1 MSSKKQKRSLHGNK
15 TEQKFGLSGHYREIG
30 IKAVAA
36 AARKE
41 STGSPLT
48 RNAMA
53 IHHKGTI
60 RKEDTMNSMNED
72 SVSRIARE
80 NFDKTL
86 ETGAETVRGIQEG
99 VTAARENVRD
109 LNVRL
114 IDMAQANTD
123 AAFDLAREV
132 AEAKAPSDLVQAWTT
147 HATKQFDMLTKQA
160 SELTILSQRFANT
173 SAEPVTR
180 GVSQGSKRQ

>member
-1 MSSKKQKRSLHGNK
+1 
-15 TEQKFGLSGHYREIG
+15 
-30 IKAVAA
+30 
-36 AARKE
+36 
-41 STGSPLT
+41 
-48 RNAMA
+48 
-53 IHHKGTI
+53 
-60 RKEDTMNSMNED
+60 MNED

-99 VTAARENVRD
+99 ATSALENVRD

-114 IDMAQANTD
+114 IDMARANTD
-123 AAFDLAREV
+123 AAFDFAREAAV
-132 AEAKAPSDLVQAWTT
+132 AKAPSDLVQAWTT

-160 SELTILSQRFANT
+160 SELTTLGQQLAST

-180 GVSQGSKRQ
+180 RTGQSSKRQ

>member
-1 MSSKKQKRSLHGNK
+1 
-15 TEQKFGLSGHYREIG
+15 
-30 IKAVAA
+30 
-36 AARKE
+36 
-41 STGSPLT
+41 
-48 RNAMA
+48 
-53 IHHKGTI
+53 
-60 RKEDTMNSMNED
+60 MNED
-72 SVSRIARE
+72 SMSRIARE

-86 ETGAETVRGIQEG
+86 ETGAETVRGIREG

-123 AAFDLAREV
+123 AAFDLVREV
-132 AEAKAPSDLVQAWTT
+132 AEAKAPSDIVQAWTT

-180 GVSQGSKRQ
+180 RAE